1 MEGAAIAQA
10 AHAAGRPFM
19 VIRAMSDTADHA
31 AIFLL
36 MDLSLRLANALLK
49 P

>member
-1 MEGAAIAQA
+1 MEGAAVAQA

-31 AIFLL
+31 ANIFL
-36 MDLSLRLANALLK
+36 MNLS
-49 P
+49 